1 MATKKAGLKGKKNSE
16 TTVHESNKK
25 PSLLAIKQEEFY
37 KGPIPPP
44 NMFKAYEEVLAGS
57 ADRILTMSENQ
68 SKHRQEMEKM
78 DLKASRL
85 FMILGLCFAF
95 FITIFGIGCGIFLIY
110 NDKDGSGFAIIIGEI
125 SILVGAFLYKKKQDK

>member
-1 MATKKAGLKGKKNSE
+1 MGS
-16 TTVHESNKK
+16 KK
-25 PSLLAIKQEEFY
+25 PMQKNKETPKMLAVKKEEFY
-37 KGPIPPP
+37 EGPIPHP
-44 NMFKAYEEVLAGS
+44 NMFKAYEEVLSGS
-57 ADRILTMSENQ
+57 ADRILKMSEEQ
-68 SKHRQEMEKM
+68 SRHRQEMEKI